1 MLPLFHKLYF
11 KKKNEIKATESSSV
25 TFFEDATDRLLSK
38 KPFSASFINLVF
50 RKIKN

>member
-1 MLPLFHKLYF
+1 MLPLFHKVYF
-11 KKKNEIKATESSSV
+11 KKNEIKATESSSV
-25 TFFEDATDRLLSK
+25 TFFEDATDRLFSK